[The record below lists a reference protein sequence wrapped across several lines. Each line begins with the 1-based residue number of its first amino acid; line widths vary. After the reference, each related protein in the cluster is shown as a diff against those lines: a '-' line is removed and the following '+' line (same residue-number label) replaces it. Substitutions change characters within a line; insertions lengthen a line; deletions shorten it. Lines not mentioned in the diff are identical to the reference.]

1 MKKIKLRDRW
11 IGEGE
16 SCFIITEAGSNHDGE
31 LETAKRLVKAA
42 KDAGAD
48 AIKFQTFKAEKFA
61 SPQYA
66 KEMYKTLEKHELKTE
81 WHAEIKKYADELGI
95 IFLSTPFDEG
105 SVDLLDEIG
114 VPAFK
119 VASGDL
125 THLPLLEHIA
135 GKGKPMIVST
145 GGANLGE
152 VEEAINTIKNRQ
164 NNRIVLTHCVSNY
177 PTKVEDA
184 NIRAMITLR
193 DAFHLPVGYSDH
205 SLGSL
210 VSLAAVALGACIIE
224 KHFTFDR
231 SLPGP
236 DHPFAMEPDELK
248 EMIIQIRNTEKALG
262 SPIKKRTKSE
272 DGVYKRARRS
282 IFARRNIPKGTKIT
296 QDMVAILRP
305 SVGVQPKFLDKVIG
319 RKSKVDIKARAS
331 ITWNEI

>member
-1 MKKIKLRDRW
+1 MKKIKLGGGW

-16 SCFIITEAGSNHDGE
+16 PCFIIAEAGSNHDGK
-31 LETAKRLVKAA
+31 LEIAKRLIKAA

-48 AIKFQTFKAEKFA
+48 AIKFQTFKAEKLA
-61 SPQYA
+61 SPKYA
-66 KEMYKTLEKHELKTE
+66 KGMHKSLEKYELKAE
-81 WHAEIKKYADELGI
+81 WHAQLKKYADELAI
-95 IFLSTPFDEG
+95 VFLSTPFDEG
-105 SVDLLDEIG
+105 SVDLLDKIG

-125 THLPLLEHIA
+125 THLPLLGYIA
-135 GKGKPMIVST
+135 KKRKPMIVST
-145 GGANLGE
+145 GGGSLGE
-152 VEEAINTIKNRQ
+152 VEEAINAIRNHG
-164 NNRIVLTHCVSNY
+164 NNEIILMHCVSNY
-177 PTKVEDA
+177 PAKIEDA
-184 NIRAMITLR
+184 NIRAMITMR
-193 DAFHLPVGYSDH
+193 DTFHLPVGYSDH

-210 VSLAAVALGACIIE
+210 VPLGAVALGACIIE
-224 KHFTFDR
+224 KHFTLDR

-305 SVGVQPKFLDKVIG
+305 SVGLQPKFLDNVIG
-319 RKSKVDIKARAS
+319 RKSKMDIKAHTS